1 MGVHTAGGGDELVG
15 TRTGVADGLVG
26 ILTGG
31 TGKLDSTG
39 GVVSRSLGA
48 TNSSLTVASA
58 LDSVTTG
65 TGGIGK
71 RASPTGSVSCTHQ
84 LVSMPHPYLTIH
96 LHLVV
101 C

>member
-1 MGVHTAGGGDELVG
+1 MGVHTAGGGDKLVG
-15 TRTGVADGLVG
+15 TRTGVAGGLVG

-31 TGKLDSTG
+31 IGELDSTG

-48 TNSSLTVASA
+48 IK

-71 RASPTGSVSCTHQ
+71 RASPTGSVSCTPLYAINWSACRIQ
-84 LVSMPHPYLTIH
+84 T
-96 LHLVV
+96 
-101 C
+101 